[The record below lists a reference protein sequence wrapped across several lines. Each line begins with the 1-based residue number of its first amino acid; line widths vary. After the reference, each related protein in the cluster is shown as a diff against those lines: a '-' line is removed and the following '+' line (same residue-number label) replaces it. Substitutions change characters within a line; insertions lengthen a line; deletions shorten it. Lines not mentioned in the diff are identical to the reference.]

1 MAKKSPREQVYIDQ
15 LKALGIYDPAFDPE
29 IRDLADLE
37 REKTRVKKAWSA
49 TVPKGSKPS
58 FADLHYAILCSIR
71 REILTHREALG
82 LTPKSLRRLRGAAE
96 SGGSV
101 ASASDILAER
111 LSALADRTAAYEG
124 GREAVSYQDT
134 GADG

>member
-1 MAKKSPREQVYIDQ
+1 MAREEKYIEQ
-15 LKALGIYDPAFDPE
+15 LKALGIWDEAFRPE
-29 IRDLADLE
+29 VSELAQLE

-49 TVPKGSKPS
+49 SVPKGCSPS
-58 FADLHYAILCSIR
+58 FTDPLYTVLANLR
-71 REILTHREALG
+71 REILVHREALG

-111 LSALADRTAAYEG
+111 LSALAERTAAYEG

-134 GADG
+134 GEDG